1 MNRKN
6 KTTPLFAK
14 IKLIK
19 SITVLLILIL
29 VITFGY
35 FKIFKKSSKTYIV
48 PNAANSNLKIAS
60 EETII
65 NKIHEV
71 NKLIP
76 LQLDLKEN
84 MIIDNSWGEFDLFKK
99 IQRIHYFGVGSYSID
114 LSNLSKDDV
123 SVNKVTG
130 TVTITIPKPEVDSI
144 SIDRDKTTYETTDNG
159 LLRFGDIKLKAD
171 EYNFIEKEV
180 MVKMKDKLKEEDVFN
195 QAVDNA
201 KNNLKNLL
209 QSVSSDPSKIA
220 VKIES

>member
-1 MNRKN
+1 M
-6 KTTPLFAK
+6 
-14 IKLIK
+14 
-19 SITVLLILIL
+19 
-29 VITFGY
+29 
-35 FKIFKKSSKTYIV
+35 
-48 PNAANSNLKIAS
+48 
-60 EETII
+60 
-65 NKIHEV
+65 
-71 NKLIP
+71 
-76 LQLDLKEN
+76 
-84 MIIDNSWGEFDLFKK
+84 
-99 IQRIHYFGVGSYSID
+99 
-114 LSNLSKDDV
+114 
-123 SVNKVTG
+123 NKVTG

>member
-1 MNRKN
+1 MATETILNRKN

-84 MIIDNSWGEFDLFKK
+84 MIIDNSWGEFDIFKK

-114 LSNLSKDDV
+114 LSTLS
-123 SVNKVTG
+123 
-130 TVTITIPKPEVDSI
+130 
-144 SIDRDKTTYETTDNG
+144 RMMY
-159 LLRFGDIKLKAD
+159 L
-171 EYNFIEKEV
+171 
-180 MVKMKDKLKEEDVFN
+180 
-195 QAVDNA
+195 
-201 KNNLKNLL
+201 
-209 QSVSSDPSKIA
+209 
-220 VKIES
+220 